1 MRKQDEPILS
11 FTCFSYFN
19 FLIEMEKNYLSFK
32 LPSLSGKG
40 LGDYFMG
47 CCASNLLAPTLTVY
61 GMMALSSNQTYY
73 SIHQKGS

>member
-40 LGDYFMG
+40 YWVIISW
-47 CCASNLLAPTLTVY
+47 AAVHQIYLLQL
-61 GMMALSSNQTYY
+61 
-73 SIHQKGS
+73 